1 MKNKAVNTV
10 NRVFWRIRQGISKM
24 LGSIEEDNRGVG
36 IVEVILILVILIAV
50 VLLFKNQI
58 TEIVNRAF
66 TAITSDS
73 NGIIG

>member
-1 MKNKAVNTV
+1 MKYNMLNMINIGVC
-10 NRVFWRIRQGISKM
+10 RIRQRITRFFGGI
-24 LGSIEEDNRGVG
+24 GEDNRGVG

>member
-1 MKNKAVNTV
+1 MTKVINKVK
-10 NRVFWRIRQGISKM
+10 RGIRLIQQEISR
-24 LGSIEEDNRGVG
+24 LFEEIKSDDRGAG

>member
-1 MKNKAVNTV
+1 MRNKVIKTI
-10 NRVFWRIRQGISKM
+10 NRGVCIIR
-24 LGSIEEDNRGVG
+24 EELFKGLNGLRADNKGVG

>member
-1 MKNKAVNTV
+1 MKNKVIKAI
-10 NRVFWRIRQGISKM
+10 NRGVCRIREDVLKSVRG
-24 LGSIEEDNRGVG
+24 LRADNRGVG

>member
-1 MKNKAVNTV
+1 MRNKVIKTI
-10 NRVFWRIRQGISKM
+10 NREVCRIREELFKG
-24 LGSIEEDNRGVG
+24 LNGLREDNKGVG